1 MKENL
6 LSWEELRSF
15 GIGKPKDSWYV
26 YQHKDEYEYL
36 GTVQEAWGDRSY
48 YRHLET
54 GEIVSTY
61 FSIGD

>member
-6 LSWEELRSF
+6 LSWEELRSL
-15 GIGKPKDSWYV
+15 GIGRPKDSWYV
-26 YQHKDEYEYL
+26 YQHQDEYEYL

>member
-6 LSWEELRSF
+6 LSYEELRPL
-15 GIGKPKDSWYV
+15 GIGKQKESWYAH
-26 YQHKDEYEYL
+26 QHRDEYEYL